1 MDYWI
6 PIMVIEGVD
15 GWVVCSMFGQT
26 MPEGQ
31 A

>member
-6 PIMVIEGVD
+6 PTMVIEGVD
-15 GWVVCSMFGQT
+15 GWVVLSMFGQ
-26 MPEGQ
+26 PILEGQ